1 MILIFA
7 LIAIFLGVIFGAC
20 FTFLLSA
27 PVAGTFIGVLVAVAC
42 CAGMGA
48 AGGRKP

>member
-1 MILIFA
+1 VIII
-7 LIAIFLGVIFGAC
+7 IAIISIFLGIIFGAC

-27 PVAGTFIGVLVAVAC
+27 PVAGTCIGVLVAVAS

-48 AGGRKP
+48 ASWKK